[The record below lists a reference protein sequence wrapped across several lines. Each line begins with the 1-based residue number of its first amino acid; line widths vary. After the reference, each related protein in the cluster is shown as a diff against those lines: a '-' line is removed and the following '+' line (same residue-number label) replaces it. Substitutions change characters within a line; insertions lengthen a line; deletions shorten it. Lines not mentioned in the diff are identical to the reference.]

1 MNCKY
6 CKEELEASLST
17 KIYCNNTCRRR
28 YLKAGEYVA
37 RTCKSCNSDI
47 PKEAKADRIF
57 CSKNC
62 KDRFFH
68 PKVDYKEVIAENFKV
83 LEYVESDIK
92 ALRTEGGVVLLD
104 EIIWQQLKG
113 EKNIFVSNYAKV
125 NVGGAILSLH
135 HIVMYCID
143 GKFSSAD
150 EPIDHINRNKLDN
163 TYANLRWSTKSGNA
177 SNSGSRNKASG
188 LKGVHRTASGK
199 WQAMIWHKG
208 KNVGLGSFDTCRE
221 AAEVYNTKA
230 LELKGEFAYQN
241 II

>member
-17 KIYCNNTCRRR
+17 RIYCNNTCRRR
-28 YLKAGEYVA
+28 YLKTGEYVA
-37 RTCKSCNSDI
+37 RTCKSCSSPI

-68 PKVDYKEVIAENFKV
+68 PKVDYKEVITKNFKV
-83 LEYVESDIK
+83 VEDIGVDIK
-92 ALRTEGGVVLLD
+92 GIRTEGGVVLLD
-104 EIIWQQLKG
+104 ESIWQQMSG
-113 EKNIFVSNYAKV
+113 RSIFVSRYPKMNLE
-125 NVGGAILSLH
+125 GAILSLH
-135 HIVMYCID
+135 HVVMYCAT
-143 GKFSSAD
+143 GEFSSP
-150 EPIDHINRNKLDN
+150 ERPIDHINRNKLDN
-163 TYANLRWSTKSGNA
+163 TYANLRWSTRS
-177 SNSGSRNKASG
+177 SNMSNRESRNKASG

-199 WQAMIWHKG
+199 WQAMIWHEG
-208 KNVGLGSFDTCRE
+208 KNMGLGSFDTCRE